1 MVRPASKIIFL
12 GFGSSIW
19 IEDNV
24 GAGLG
29 SPRPVPWIC
38 HPGLNRPL
46 RKNTIIFSNY
56 RFGRASSSLRKQ
68 PTFGDAT
75 TGFPAKWLLRNE
87 RRNSILM
94 TRHYPD
100 LGSASDWSYRVG
112 NLIQPIR
119 STTQLWVVTIHQYGI
134 SALFSQTSFGGK
146 NSGSV
151 AKCRLFSQAK
161 LQVNLT
167 STLPFVLCTNCT
179 CNGRFA
185 RFFSI
190 SSLRLKKS
198 LVCQKQIPRTSIQVR
213 TFARFYL
220 RDHGCWYLH
229 CGVRNRPR
237 CGNFFFTYYNYY
249 LYNTCCF

>member
-1 MVRPASKIIFL
+1 
-12 GFGSSIW
+12 
-19 IEDNV
+19 
-24 GAGLG
+24 
-29 SPRPVPWIC
+29 
-38 HPGLNRPL
+38 
-46 RKNTIIFSNY
+46 
-56 RFGRASSSLRKQ
+56 
-68 PTFGDAT
+68 
-75 TGFPAKWLLRNE
+75 
-87 RRNSILM
+87 M

-100 LGSASDWSYRVG
+100 LGSASDWSYRLG

-119 STTQLWVVTIHQYGI
+119 STTQLWVVTRHQYGI

-198 LVCQKQIPRTSIQVR
+198 LVYMSEANTSNFHSGQNICSLLFEGSWLLIFALWSQKQALMWQ
-213 TFARFYL
+213 FLFHL
-220 RDHGCWYLH
+220 L
-229 CGVRNRPR
+229 
-237 CGNFFFTYYNYY
+237 
-249 LYNTCCF
+249 